1 MKIKTYLFRLL
12 LAFSLAPS
20 VLMVRAQTLE
30 GRQEEPGVYILDA
43 VRNTNDYDIKV
54 TVEGKTYIVKAHEKK
69 PFDSKECR
77 RPISYTY
84 NGGGR
89 TLWEPSYAS
98 KVEETPAPKDN
109 APVED
114 KPLSREEKNGG
125 VFPAR
130 HPSSTPSTKM
140 EEPHK
145 DGDEGRYTPKSKLS
159 DPNISEDSVG
169 YLPPSSSDVSA
180 GRMESDSI
188 SVFLPIIV
196 VLISVVAIIA
206 AIVVM
211 LRRRRRQEIQSMP
224 SQNPSSNSD
233 SGGVTRN
240 GETLRILGKQSLED
254 VYDNPEY
261 MKIECRDFCG
271 DSAVRQIYLKNT
283 CVKSLYEMYADDLRN
298 PEKPNEDGCFILG
311 RWVYDEGHQE
321 YYVSLEEIVKPG
333 DDAILKEYEL
343 NFGTKIRVKTNTHLR
358 KLRKETGMQYDL
370 TCWVHSH
377 PGLGVF
383 FSNADST
390 VHMQLKDKMHPK
402 FLTAIVVDILT
413 PNQELGIF
421 TFKHDETLNSGADL
435 VKKYSLEDMYRWAV
449 KSIAGKATHRS
460 ATFIPAEHFNM
471 MAKTTE
477 RHRLCHGVH
486 LSHSAVVDLNQYVIS
501 ESGLPEKVLGFVS
514 NDNGKTAYVV
524 TAITTD
530 PTVAVT
536 DQIGL
541 LLTGTHRSL
550 PTISRMLKECKDEVA
565 FVLFYSTADDLLIV
579 MPIVDGK
586 LVEDEKYYGET
597 TLENLKQW
605 NTQKR

>member
-30 GRQEEPGVYILDA
+30 GRKKEPGVYMLNA
-43 VRNTNDYDIKV
+43 VSNTNDYAIRV
-54 TVEGKTYIVKAHEKK
+54 TVEGETYIVKAHEKK
-69 PFDSKECR
+69 SFGSKECR
-77 RPISYTY
+77 RPISYTSCK
-84 NGGGR
+84 GGR

-98 KVEETPAPKDN
+98 KVEETPAPKDS
-109 APVED
+109 APVENIPQSGVE
-114 KPLSREEKNGG
+114 KRGTVVSSQPLSPRSPSGREPRSEADKG
-125 VFPAR
+125 PR
-130 HPSSTPSTKM
+130 I
-140 EEPHK
+140 
-145 DGDEGRYTPKSKLS
+145 PKSGLS
-159 DPNISEDSVG
+159 DPNISENGIENQIDSLSRV
-169 YLPPSSSDVSA
+169 DNDQE
-180 GRMESDSI
+180 ESERFGLMI
-188 SVFLPIIV
+188 PIIV
-196 VLISVVAIIA
+196 VLIGIIAIIVVITVLSRLRSTSVPISTTEPEPKPNPGIN
-206 AIVVM
+206 IVNTTITV
-211 LRRRRRQEIQSMP
+211 LR
-224 SQNPSSNSD
+224 
-233 SGGVTRN
+233 
-240 GETLRILGKQSLED
+240 KQSLEN

-261 MKIECRDFCG
+261 MKIACREFCD
-271 DSAVRQIYLKNT
+271 DSAVRQIYFKNT
-283 CVKSLYEMYADDLRN
+283 CVKALYEMYADDLRN

-311 RWVYDEGHQE
+311 RWVYDEGRQE

-333 DDAILKEYEL
+333 DDAVFKEYEL
-343 NFGTKIRVKTNTHLR
+343 SFGTKIRTKTMIRLR

-383 FSNADST
+383 FSNADSS
-390 VHMQLKDKMHPK
+390 VHTQLKDKMHPK
-402 FLTAIVVDILT
+402 FLTAMVVDILT

-421 TFKHDETLNSGADL
+421 TFRHDETLNSGADL

-471 MAKTTE
+471 MVKTTE
-477 RHRLCHGVH
+477 RHRLCHGVY

-541 LLTGTHRSL
+541 LLTGTHWSL